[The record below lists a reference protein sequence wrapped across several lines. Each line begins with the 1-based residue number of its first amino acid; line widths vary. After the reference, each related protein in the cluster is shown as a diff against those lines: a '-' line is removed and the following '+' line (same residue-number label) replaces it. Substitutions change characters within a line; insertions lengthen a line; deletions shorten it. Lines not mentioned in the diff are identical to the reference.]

1 MTVRMEKGKWYY
13 QFMIKGQRYHGVCH
27 GATDKKSAEK
37 IETAI
42 KFKSM
47 QQQNGL
53 IPKEEK
59 NVSLNRLKDL
69 YVSYAKNNK
78 KSYKHDNYSLNIIL
92 NYFGTNAVVQKITP
106 KRIEDFKQYLKTERE
121 LKNSSINRY
130 LEILSKMFNLGI
142 DNEIIRTNP
151 LQKTAKLREDNH
163 KIRFLTVDEEQRLFK
178 AIEYEH
184 EVTDRHTRKK
194 KIVKPYV
201 FLKPIVTTALQ
212 TGMRR
217 GEILNLKWSNIDFN
231 YGFIELL
238 DTKSGK
244 ARKVPI
250 SNVLREVFDSLDK
263 VSEYVFINP
272 RTKKPY
278 LDLKKSFHKV
288 MELANIQNFRFHDL
302 RHTVATRL
310 VEKGIDLIVVQ
321 EILGHSN
328 ITTTQRYAHPVPERK
343 QQAINILNNY
353 SKN

>member
-27 GATDKKSAEK
+27 GASDKKSAEK

-47 QQQNGL
+47 QQQNGV

-59 NVSLNRLKDL
+59 NVSLNRLKEL

-78 KSYKHDNYSLNIIL
+78 KSYKHDKYSLNVIT
-92 NYFGTNAVVQKITP
+92 NYFGLNAVAQKITP
-106 KRIEDFKQYLKTERE
+106 RKIEDFKQYLKTERN
-121 LKNSSINRY
+121 LKNSSVNRY

-142 DNEIIRTNP
+142 DNEIIRNNP

-163 KIRFLTVDEEQRLFK
+163 KIRFLTVEEEQRLFN
-178 AIEYEH
+178 AIEYEQI
-184 EVTDRHTRKK
+184 VIDRYTKQK
-194 KIVKPYV
+194 KIIKPYQ

-217 GEILNLKWSNIDFN
+217 GEILNLKWCNIDQT

-244 ARKVPI
+244 ARKIPI
-250 SNVLREVFDSLDK
+250 SNALQEVFDSIDK
-263 VSEYVFINP
+263 TSEYVFLNP
-272 RTKKPY
+272 KTKKPY
-278 LDLKKSFHKV
+278 IDLKKSFHKV
-288 MELANIQNFRFHDL
+288 LKLANIQNFRFHDL

-321 EILGHSN
+321 EILGHSK

-353 SKN
+353 CKK